1 MEELYDSLIKKMSK
15 ELDVDYA
22 KLKEHVKKG
31 NVYQLKTTDVEYIRF
46 KRKILGIEKG
56 TIILLP
62 DFIIIHGYPKL
73 RRTLM
78 LDTGL
83 KKKFK
88 AEFYVEEK
96 MDGYNVRVFK
106 HNSHVDAITRGGII
120 CPYTSQRI
128 SEKMCCKDFFKD
140 YPTYILCGEVVGLQN
155 PYQEKS
161 YPEAKEFNFFTF
173 DIMNS
178 KGGFLPISEKQD
190 LIKKYNLPAVKNF
203 GTFTVD
209 DSKKLLKIVRELGL
223 SGREGIVL
231 KSPNM
236 QTIFKYTANQST
248 NNDLRYAFKFP
259 YDYGQAFMFR
269 RLVRQA
275 FQAYELKLTEKQL
288 TMEAKELGKALLFPM
303 VDTIKKIAQGKRVT
317 EDFEIVVPSE
327 EFGKLFLDHLNH
339 LGVRATINSMEK
351 IDEGVLVKMSRH
363 YQSTNDSVKAY
374 LKGEFSGD

>member
-1 MEELYDSLIKKMSK
+1 M
-15 ELDVDYA
+15 
-22 KLKEHVKKG
+22 
-31 NVYQLKTTDVEYIRF
+31 N
-46 KRKILGIEKG
+46 
-56 TIILLP
+56 
-62 DFIIIHGYPKL
+62 
-73 RRTLM
+73 
-78 LDTGL
+78 
-83 KKKFK
+83 
-88 AEFYVEEK
+88 
-96 MDGYNVRVFK
+96 GYNVRVFK
-106 HNSHVDAITRGGII
+106 QNNHVGAITRGGII
-120 CPYTSQRI
+120 CPYTSERI
-128 SEKMCCKDFFKD
+128 CEKSVKEMCCKDFFKD

-161 YPEAKEFNFFTF
+161 YPEAKEFNFFLF

-178 KGGFLPISEKQD
+178 KGGFLPVSEKQD
-190 LIKKYNLPAVKNF
+190 LIKKYKLTAVKTF
-203 GTFTVD
+203 GTFTSE

-303 VDTIKKIAQGKRVT
+303 VNTIKRIAVGEEVT

-339 LGVRATINSMEK
+339 LGVRATINSTEK
-351 IDEGVLVKMSRH
+351 TDGGVLVKMSRH
-363 YQSTNDSVKAY
+363 YPSTNDSVKAS
-374 LKGEFSGD
+374 LRGEFSSD